1 MGQGAVGV
9 LEGLRLSGHGK
20 ILHLRWTCVPWPT
33 HPARGLG
40 LRPTP
45 ELLEEPSSPGYV
57 SMQEAR
63 VKKNKDRKGI
73 KFWSRMYI

>member
-45 ELLEEPSSPGYV
+45 ESFTIGYEGPTYPLLIQRSSSDLASGP
-57 SMQEAR
+57 EA
-63 VKKNKDRKGI
+63 
-73 KFWSRMYI
+73 WS

>member
-1 MGQGAVGV
+1 M
-9 LEGLRLSGHGK
+9 LLRTISKKSKDIEHG
-20 ILHLRWTCVPWPT
+20 P
-33 HPARGLG
+33 
-40 LRPTP
+40 
-45 ELLEEPSSPGYV
+45 LLEEPSSPGYV